1 MKKEDAQQYVRRQK
15 ELYLDIVVYLF
26 ISAVL
31 TGIWF
36 MYDHGTNFWPKYIYF
51 WGGLYIVYKFIKAGN
66 LAFLRGVLPF
76 ADPDWEEKKVTKL
89 TSKPEEKKVVK
100 LASKPVATKSKK
112 K

>member
-15 ELYLDIVVYLF
+15 ELYLDIVVYIF

-36 MYDHGTNFWPKYIYF
+36 IYDHGTNFWPKYIYF

-89 TSKPEEKKVVK
+89 TATNAAEKKV
-100 LASKPVATKSKK
+100 SKPATKPKEAKK

>member
-15 ELYLDIVVYLF
+15 ELYLDTVVYIF

-36 MYDHGTNFWPKYIYF
+36 IYDHGTNFWPKYIYF

-76 ADPDWEEKKVTKL
+76 ADPDWEEKKVSKL
-89 TSKPEEKKVVK
+89 TTTPAESKKV
-100 LASKPVATKSKK
+100 SKSVNKPKEAKK